1 MKDKSVHLIPPSA
14 KSVNE
19 ANNHP
24 EKRKVAAYARVSTEH
39 EEQHSSYEAQ
49 IDYYSSLIKNN
60 PNWEF
65 AGVYSD
71 EGITA
76 TSTSKR
82 DGFNKMVQ
90 DAMEGKFS
98 LIITK
103 SISRFARNT
112 VDSLVT
118 TRLLKEN
125 GVEVYFEKESLWTF
139 DSKCEILLTILSS
152 IAQEES
158 RNISENTKWG
168 INKAFQDG
176 RVYVPYKHFLGYDK
190 GGKCVMTV
198 NPNEAKVVKYIYRRF
213 LEGESYSGIATE
225 LSELKIP
232 TPYGLENWRY
242 KTIKNI
248 LTNEKY
254 MGDALLQKTYSDDF
268 LSKKRKVN
276 KGNEPQYY
284 VKEDHEAI
292 IAREVF
298 LYAQKEVEKRS
309 KIPYKH
315 SSSTVYS
322 SKIMCGICG
331 CWYTPI
337 KYKVRTGEYK
347 RKLCCAGRLR
357 KGREKCTAQR
367 ISFDKIRDVFL
378 MAMNRILKENTNVKQ
393 ELQIIIEQFLP
404 FNFQDKKI
412 IEMEK
417 EAIRTYQEME
427 KLIHRNATEVM
438 NQEEFWAVYLRK
450 KDRYQDIKK
459 QLVPPID
466 TLPVIQRARDKFEGI
481 IKSDIQFDEQLW
493 YSLLDHI
500 VVCDDNKFDV
510 ILRSE
515 RVIHIVV

>member
-1 MKDKSVHLIPPSA
+1 
-14 KSVNE
+14 
-19 ANNHP
+19 
-24 EKRKVAAYARVSTEH
+24 
-39 EEQHSSYEAQ
+39 
-49 IDYYSSLIKNN
+49 
-60 PNWEF
+60 
-65 AGVYSD
+65 
-71 EGITA
+71 
-76 TSTSKR
+76 
-82 DGFNKMVQ
+82 
-90 DAMEGKFS
+90 
-98 LIITK
+98 
-103 SISRFARNT
+103 
-112 VDSLVT
+112 
-118 TRLLKEN
+118 
-125 GVEVYFEKESLWTF
+125 
-139 DSKCEILLTILSS
+139 
-152 IAQEES
+152 
-158 RNISENTKWG
+158 
-168 INKAFQDG
+168 
-176 RVYVPYKHFLGYDK
+176 
-190 GGKCVMTV
+190 
-198 NPNEAKVVKYIYRRF
+198 
-213 LEGESYSGIATE
+213 
-225 LSELKIP
+225 
-232 TPYGLENWRY
+232 
-242 KTIKNI
+242 
-248 LTNEKY
+248 

-284 VKEDHEAI
+284 IKEDHEAI

-393 ELQIIIEQFLP
+393 ELQIIIEQ
-404 FNFQDKKI
+404 
-412 IEMEK
+412 
-417 EAIRTYQEME
+417 
-427 KLIHRNATEVM
+427 
-438 NQEEFWAVYLRK
+438 
-450 KDRYQDIKK
+450 
-459 QLVPPID
+459 LVPPTD

>member
-1 MKDKSVHLIPPSA
+1 MKDKSIRVIPASVKCTSA
-14 KSVNE
+14 LE
-19 ANNHP
+19 NHP

-49 IDYYSSLIKNN
+49 IDYYTDLIRSN

-76 TSTSKR
+76 TSTTRR
-82 DGFNKMVQ
+82 DGFNRMVK
-90 DAMEGKFS
+90 DAIEGKFT

-118 TRLLKEN
+118 TRKLKEH

-139 DSKCEILLTILSS
+139 DSKCELLLTILSS

-168 INKAFQDG
+168 IRKAFQDG
-176 RVYVPYKHFLGYDK
+176 KTYVPYKHFLGYDK
-190 GGKCVMTV
+190 GGKCVLTV
-198 NPNEAKVVKYIYRRF
+198 NLKEAKIVKYIYRRF
-213 LEGESYSGIATE
+213 LEGESYSGIAKE

-232 TPYGLENWRY
+232 TPYGLENWRN
-242 KTIKNI
+242 KTIQNI

-292 IAREVF
+292 IPREVF

-309 KIPYKH
+309 KMPYMH
-315 SSSTVYS
+315 SSSTIYS
-322 SKIMCGICG
+322 SKIMCGRCG
-331 CWYTPI
+331 CWYTPVE
-337 KYKVRTGEYK
+337 YRVRTGEYE
-347 RKLCCAGRLR
+347 RRLCCGGKLK
-357 KGREKCTAQR
+357 KGSEKCNAQR
-367 ISFDKIRDVFL
+367 ISNEKIQDVFS
-378 MAMNRILKENTNVKQ
+378 MAMNQILRENTTVNE
-393 ELQIIIEQFLP
+393 ELQIILERFLP
-404 FNFQDKKI
+404 YHPNDKRI

-417 EAIRTYQEME
+417 EALRTYQEME

-438 NQEEFWAVYLRK
+438 NQEAFWTEYLKK
-450 KDRYQDIKK
+450 KDRYESIKS
-459 QLVPPID
+459 QLEYTSE
-466 TLPVIQRARDKFEGI
+466 TLPVIQRVRDRFEGI
-481 IKSDIQFDEQLW
+481 IRSDIQFNEQLW

-500 VVCDDNKFDV
+500 VVYSNTEFDV
-510 ILRSE
+510 VLRSE